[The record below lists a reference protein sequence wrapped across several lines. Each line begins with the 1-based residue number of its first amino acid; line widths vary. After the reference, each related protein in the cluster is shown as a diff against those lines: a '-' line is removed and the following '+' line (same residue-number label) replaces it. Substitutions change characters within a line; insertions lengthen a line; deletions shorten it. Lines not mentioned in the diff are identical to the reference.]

1 MSHTIYDSWHDFQTS
16 FAQILTRAET
26 ELCIFDDN
34 LDRIGLAE
42 AANMDA
48 LQALLVKHPQFTVR
62 IALRDTSLLTRRHP
76 RLLRLMQTYHHALK
90 VQKISG
96 ELVPRRDCMALADGR
111 HGVVRFDLE
120 HPRCKLLLDEE
131 NEIQPY
137 RHLFNEIWTTPAIPF
152 SPTMAGL

>member
-16 FAQILTRAET
+16 FAEVLARAER

-42 AANMDA
+42 VANLETLHD
-48 LQALLVKHPQFTVR
+48 LLVKNPLFTVR
-62 IALRDTSLLTRRHP
+62 IALRDTSLLTRHHP
-76 RLLRLMQTYHHALK
+76 RLLRLMQTYHHVLK
-90 VQKISG
+90 IQKISDQF
-96 ELVPRRDCMALADGR
+96 VPRRDCMALADGQ

-120 HPRCKLLLDEE
+120 QPRCKLALDEE

-137 RHLFNEIWTTPAIPF
+137 WQLFDEIWATPAIPF
-152 SPTMAGL
+152 SPTTVGL